1 MKSRILEKGTELFF
15 RYGVK
20 TVTMDA
26 IASELGISKKTIYQH
41 FPDKDSMVYE
51 VVQTFIELDSAKW
64 DELDRLYP
72 NVVEK
77 IFKSFEMMKDMLTQM
92 NPRLL
97 FEIQKYFPSA
107 HSLFKQHGEKCI
119 HKNLIA
125 DFKKGAQFGYF
136 RNDIDFE
143 LLARLRMAE
152 VDLAFNPDF
161 YPTNK
166 LSLYETQFTLM
177 DIFMRGILTEK
188 GLTLYTSY
196 QNNLKSWSA

>member
-26 IASELGISKKTIYQH
+26 IATDLGISKKTIYQH
-41 FPDKDSMVYE
+41 FPDKDTIVFE
-51 VVQTFIELDSAKW
+51 VVKTFTEQDLEKW
-64 DELDRLYP
+64 AELDRLYP
-72 NVVEK
+72 NVIEK
-77 IFKSFEMMKDMLTQM
+77 MFKSFEMVKDMLVQM

-97 FEIQKYFPSA
+97 FEIQKYFPTA
-107 HSLFKQHGEKCI
+107 YQLFVQHGEKCI
-119 HKNLIA
+119 HENLIA

-161 YPTNK
+161 YPNNK
-166 LSLYETQFTLM
+166 LSLYETQLTLM
-177 DIFMRGILTEK
+177 DIFMRGILTDK

-196 QNNLKSWSA
+196 QNNLTK

>member
-1 MKSRILEKGTELFF
+1 MKSRILDKGTELFF

-26 IASELGISKKTIYQH
+26 IAHELGISKKTIYQH
-41 FPDKDSMVYE
+41 FPDKDTMVFD
-51 VVQTFIELDSAKW
+51 VVKTFIEQDNAKW
-64 DELDRLYP
+64 DELDRLYS
-72 NVVEK
+72 NVIEK
-77 IFKSFEMMKDMLTQM
+77 IFKSFEMTKDLFTQM

-97 FEIQKYFPSA
+97 YEIQKYFPKA
-107 HSLFKQHGEKCI
+107 YQLFVEHGEKCI
-119 HKNLIA
+119 NENLIA

-152 VDLAFNPDF
+152 VNLAFNPDF
-161 YPTNK
+161 YPNNK
-166 LSLYETQFTLM
+166 LPLYETQLVM
-177 DIFMRGILTEK
+177 LDIFMRGILTEK

-196 QNNLKSWSA
+196 QNNLKWWSA

>member
-1 MKSRILEKGTELFF
+1 MKSRILEKGTQLFF

-20 TVTMDA
+20 SVTMDA
-26 IASELGISKKTIYQH
+26 IAAELGISKKTIYQH
-41 FPDKDSMVYE
+41 FPDKDSMVLE
-51 VVQTFIELDSAKW
+51 VVQAFIEQDSLKW
-64 DELDRLYP
+64 DELDRMYS
-72 NVVEK
+72 NVIEK
-77 IFKSFEMMKDMLTQM
+77 MFKSFEMVKDMITQM

-97 FEIQKYFPSA
+97 FEIQKYFPNA
-107 HSLFKQHGEKCI
+107 YQLFTEHGEKCI

-136 RNDIDFE
+136 RKDIDFE

-152 VDLAFNPDF
+152 VNLAFDPDF

-166 LSLYETQFTLM
+166 LSLYDTQLTLM

-188 GLTLYTSY
+188 GLTLYNSY
-196 QNNLKSWSA
+196 QNNLQS

>member
-41 FPDKDSMVYE
+41 FPDKDSMVLE
-51 VVQTFIELDSAKW
+51 VVKTFTEQDFAKW
-64 DELDRLYP
+64 DELDRLYS
-72 NVVEK
+72 NVIEK
-77 IFKSFEMMKDMLTQM
+77 MFKSFEMTKDLLTQM

-97 FEIQKYFPSA
+97 FEIQKYFPA
-107 HSLFKQHGEKCI
+107 AFQVFKEHGEKCI
-119 HKNLIA
+119 YQNLIA

-161 YPTNK
+161 YPNNK
-166 LSLYETQFTLM
+166 LSLYDTQITMM

-196 QNNLKSWSA
+196 QNNLN

>member
-26 IASELGISKKTIYQH
+26 IATDLGISKKTIYQH
-41 FPDKDSMVYE
+41 FPDKDTIVFE
-51 VVQTFIELDSAKW
+51 VVKTFTEQDLEKW
-64 DELDRLYP
+64 AELDRLYP
-72 NVVEK
+72 NVIEK
-77 IFKSFEMMKDMLTQM
+77 MFKSFEMVKDMLVQM

-97 FEIQKYFPSA
+97 FEIQKYFPTA
-107 HSLFKQHGEKCI
+107 YQLFVQHGEKCI
-119 HKNLIA
+119 HENLIA

-161 YPTNK
+161 YPNNI
-166 LSLYETQFTLM
+166 LSLYETQLTLM
-177 DIFMRGILTEK
+177 DIFMRGILTDK

-196 QNNLKSWSA
+196 QNNLTK

>member
-1 MKSRILEKGTELFF
+1 MKSRILIKGTELFF

-26 IASELGISKKTIYQH
+26 IANELGISKKTIYQH

-51 VVQTFIELDSAKW
+51 VVKMFTEEDLAKW
-64 DELDRLYP
+64 KELDRLYS
-72 NVVEK
+72 NVIEK
-77 IFKSFEMMKDMLTQM
+77 MFKSFEMTKDLITQM

-97 FEIQKYFPSA
+97 YEIQKYFPNA
-107 HSLFKQHGEKCI
+107 FTLFAEHSEKCI
-119 HKNLIA
+119 NENLIA

-143 LLARLRMAE
+143 LLARVRMAE
-152 VDLAFNPDF
+152 VNLAFNPDF
-161 YPTNK
+161 YPNNN
-166 LSLYETQFTLM
+166 LPLFETQLVLL

-196 QNNLKSWSA
+196 QNNLPL

>member
-1 MKSRILEKGTELFF
+1 MKSRILHKGAELFF

-20 TVTMDA
+20 TVTMDT
-26 IASELGISKKTIYQH
+26 IATDLGISKKTIYQH
-41 FPDKDSMVYE
+41 FPDKDSIVFE
-51 VVQTFIELDSAKW
+51 VVKTFTEQDLEKW
-64 DELDRLYP
+64 AELDRLYP
-72 NVVEK
+72 NVIEK
-77 IFKSFEMMKDMLTQM
+77 IFMSFEMMKDMLVQM

-107 HSLFKQHGEKCI
+107 YQLFVEHGEKCI

-161 YPTNK
+161 YPNNK
-166 LSLYETQFTLM
+166 LSLYETQLTLM
-177 DIFMRGILTEK
+177 DIFMRGILTEE
-188 GLTLYTSY
+188 GLTLYKSY
-196 QNNLKSWSA
+196 QNNLIKWSA

>member
-41 FPDKDSMVYE
+41 FPDKDTMVFD
-51 VVQTFIELDSAKW
+51 VVKSFIEQDNAKW
-64 DELDRLYP
+64 EELDRLYS
-72 NVVEK
+72 NVIEK
-77 IFKSFEMMKDMLTQM
+77 IFKSFEMTKDLFTQM

-97 FEIQKYFPSA
+97 YEIQKYFPNA
-107 HSLFKQHGEKCI
+107 YQLFAEHGEKCI
-119 HKNLIA
+119 HENLIA
-125 DFKKGAQFGYF
+125 DFKKGAQFGFF

-152 VDLAFNPDF
+152 VNLAFNPDF
-161 YPTNK
+161 YPNNK
-166 LSLYETQFTLM
+166 LPLFETQLVLM

-196 QNNLKSWSA
+196 QNNLNL

>member
-1 MKSRILEKGTELFF
+1 MKCRILEKGAELYF
-15 RYGVK
+15 RYGVRA
-20 TVTMDA
+20 VTMDT
-26 IASELGISKKTIYQH
+26 IATELGISKKTIYQH
-41 FPDKDSMVYE
+41 FPDKDSMVFE
-51 VVQTFIELDSAKW
+51 VVKNFTEQDLAKW
-64 DELDRLYP
+64 EELDRLYS
-72 NVVEK
+72 NVIEK
-77 IFKSFEMMKDMLTQM
+77 MFKSFEMTKDLLTQM

-97 FEIQKYFPSA
+97 FEIQKYFPA
-107 HSLFKQHGEKCI
+107 AFQLFLQHGENCI

-152 VDLAFNPDF
+152 VNLAFNPDF
-161 YPTNK
+161 FPNNK
-166 LSLYETQFTLM
+166 LPLFETQLVLM

-196 QNNLKSWSA
+196 QNNLI